1 VTETLRFGIAITTYN
16 RKDMVVAQI
25 EALRRLTVVPFDLVV
40 CDDGSSDGTGAAMA
54 ACDVTTIGVTNRGIA
69 WNKNRGLYYLLHVQH
84 CDVILLLDDD
94 IIPTVQGWERAWI
107 DAAWRYGHVNYA
119 RPAFRASQI
128 EGTGGDPK
136 LASMVPG
143 VALAF
148 SRVALAQIG
157 YFDVRFGRYGH
168 EHSDM
173 SFRAVRAGFGGI
185 RVQSAQGGI
194 SYFYVI
200 DGGLA
205 MLPSASSGT
214 PEDLARNG
222 RLLSDISND
231 PIYRHAWPD
240 DFTRDVF
247 LGEIDDA
254 TGPAGQKLLGAN
266 SFSSLDQYHTAGAV
280 TDRNDANLA
289 WRQPAT
295 QSSTVCAGTLAQDA
309 AGAVNGRICG
319 RHQFHTAVEQ
329 DPWWQ
334 VDLGA
339 AAGIA
344 EIRVFNTVVPE
355 MRDRFR
361 RFRISVGF
369 DADSF
374 VDVFTAETDMTVGG
388 IDGAPFI
395 WRPEFS
401 AWGRFV
407 RITALGHTCLHL
419 DQVEVYGPPDPAKSR
434 PMPDQ
439 DLFLS
444 FVSPGG

>member
-1 VTETLRFGIAITTYN
+1 
-16 RKDMVVAQI
+16 
-25 EALRRLTVVPFDLVV
+25 
-40 CDDGSSDGTGAAMA
+40 
-54 ACDVTTIGVTNRGIA
+54 
-69 WNKNRGLYYLLHVQH
+69 
-84 CDVILLLDDD
+84 
-94 IIPTVQGWERAWI
+94 
-107 DAAWRYGHVNYA
+107 
-119 RPAFRASQI
+119 
-128 EGTGGDPK
+128 
-136 LASMVPG
+136 
-143 VALAF
+143 
-148 SRVALAQIG
+148 
-157 YFDVRFGRYGH
+157 
-168 EHSDM
+168 M

-289 WRQPAT
+289 WRQPAM
-295 QSSTVCAGTLAQDA
+295 QSSTVSTGTLAQDA

-419 DQVEVYGPPDPAKSR
+419 DQVEVYGPPDPAKPR